1 MISRTPFA
9 YQRRKQ
15 IRSLNWPTS
24 RFSVKKLLVHQY
36 SVEAGHNPAVDKP
49 LGELI
54 AGEGNPPP
62 DRVILNDWTPPQ
74 VSEEESG
81 T

>member
-24 RFSVKKLLVHQY
+24 RFSTTKLLVHQY
-36 SVEAGHNPAVDKP
+36 SVEAGYNQATAKTI
-49 LGELI
+49 GELV

-62 DRVILNDWTPPQ
+62 DRVMLNEWTPPE
-74 VSEEESG
+74 VSEE
-81 T
+81 